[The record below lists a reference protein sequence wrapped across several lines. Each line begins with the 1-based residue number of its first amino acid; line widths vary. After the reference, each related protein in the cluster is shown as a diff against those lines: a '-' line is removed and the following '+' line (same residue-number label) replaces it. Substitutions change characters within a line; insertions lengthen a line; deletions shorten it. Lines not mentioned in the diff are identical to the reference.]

1 MGART
6 VRWLWFASFLLCL
19 SAAHGE
25 PELQLSPG
33 SVAAFASPEQGRAI
47 LGRVD
52 EYLLRMGAF
61 DRMLRLRTDRDV
73 GAAAYREALERNVT
87 GWNDADRRK
96 VAAELEAIAARLKG
110 LNLPLPSRV
119 WLVRTTGS
127 AELGDAYTRANAI
140 VLPAA
145 SIAAAPALLQ
155 TLIAH
160 ELFHVMSR
168 HDADFREK
176 AYRTIGFELCEHV
189 DLPPALAARRLT
201 NPDALRNDAYI
212 ELTADGKALKAIPVL
227 LSRSETFDPKIGTD
241 LTDYWQMRL
250 MVVEAVG
257 DGRRMVPVIANGRSV
272 LLEPAQVQG
281 FFEQIGTNTD
291 YIIHPEEILAD
302 HFALIA
308 TGARVREPRFIEA
321 LRALLREPRAGAVR

>member
-1 MGART
+1 MGARI
-6 VRWLWFASFLLCL
+6 VGWLWVASCLLCVP
-19 SAAHGE
+19 AAHGE
-25 PELQLSPG
+25 RELPLAPG
-33 SVAAFASPEQGRAI
+33 SVAVFAGPEQGRAI
-47 LGRVD
+47 LGRMD

-61 DRMLRLRTDRDV
+61 DRMLRLRTERDI
-73 GAAAYREALERNVT
+73 GPAEYREVLERNVT
-87 GWNDADRRK
+87 AWSDADRRK
-96 VAAELEAIAARLKG
+96 VATELEAIAARLKG
-110 LNLPLPSRV
+110 MNLPLPPRV
-119 WLVRTTGS
+119 WMVRTTGIG
-127 AELGDAYTRANAI
+127 ELGDAYTRANAI

-145 SIAAAPALLQ
+145 SVGAPRALLQ
-155 TLIAH
+155 GLIAH
-160 ELFHVMSR
+160 ELFHVMTR

-176 AYRTIGFELCEHV
+176 AYSTVGFHMCEHV
-189 DLPPALAARRLT
+189 ELPAALAARRLT

-212 ELTADGKALKAIPVL
+212 ELTARGNALKAVPVL
-227 LSRSETFDPKIGTD
+227 LSRSEIFDPKLGTE

-250 MVVEAVG
+250 MAVQAVEGA
-257 DGRRMVPVIANGRSV
+257 GRMAPVLENGEPV

-321 LRALLREPRAGAVR
+321 LRALLRAPRAGATR

>member
-1 MGART
+1 MSART
-6 VRWLWFASFLLCL
+6 VRWLWFASCVLCL
-19 SAAHGE
+19 SAARGE
-25 PELQLSPG
+25 PEVQLSPG
-33 SVAAFASPEQGRAI
+33 SVAAFASPEQGRTI
-47 LGRVD
+47 LGRMD
-52 EYLLRMGAF
+52 EYLVRMGGF
-61 DRMLRLRTDRDV
+61 DRMLRMRMDRDV
-73 GAAAYREALERNVT
+73 GPAEHREVLERNVT
-87 GWNDADRRK
+87 GWTDADRRK
-96 VAAELEAIAARLKG
+96 VATELETIAARLKG
-110 LNLPLPSRV
+110 LHLPLPSRV
-119 WLVRTTGS
+119 WLVRTTGIG
-127 AELGDAYTRANAI
+127 ELGDAYTRANAI

-145 SIAAAPALLQ
+145 SITAAPELLQ

-160 ELFHVMSR
+160 ELFHVMTR
-168 HDADFREK
+168 YDAHFREK
-176 AYRTIGFELCEHV
+176 AYRTIGFRMCEHV
-189 DLPPALAARRLT
+189 ELPPVLAARRLT

-212 ELTADGKALKAIPVL
+212 ELNVGGNALKAIPVL
-227 LSRSETFDPKIGTD
+227 LSRSETFDPKIGTE

-257 DGRRMVPVIANGRSV
+257 GARQMAPVIENREPV

-321 LRALLREPRAGAVR
+321 LRSLLREPRAGSAR